1 MATSGVADLKELAA
15 GLAGS
20 VVLPE
25 DPEFPNLRRMFRSR
39 PGAEVLPQ
47 AVIRCAGPD
56 DVVAA
61 LGYARAQQLPFAVR
75 SGGHSFADLC
85 TTEGLLIDLGLMSDV
100 ELSAATVTVGPGL
113 RLGPLA
119 ERLAEHRRMVQC
131 GWNPL
136 VGVAGA
142 VLGGGYGAFCRRYG
156 LGCDQL
162 QAAQVVL
169 ADGRVV
175 WADEQREPELFW
187 ALRGAGCGSFG
198 VVTALVLRTVPV
210 PRVAT
215 FVHHWPWR
223 EVARVIDAWQRWAPE
238 APDEIN
244 AELVLQRS
252 DAYEEPRVTLFGTVI
267 GSAAQARP
275 ALAEFLDRLGGEA
288 ELEELTELSPRIA
301 PCRHTYAGAPVMSRL
316 PPALPP
322 DYQPYL
328 RVVRSEFFAQPM
340 PPEAIEALVSTF
352 VADPPPGQYRELE
365 LIPWGG
371 AIGRV
376 SPESTAFV
384 NRGPRFMIGH
394 HGIVSGRAGEEE
406 QTAVHEWVSRSW
418 HAVHRW
424 ASGAVYPNYP
434 DLDLDPDA
442 WAGAYYGANLPRLRA
457 AKARYDPEEVFRF
470 PHSVPL
476 PTCTET
482 PAPLKSCQ

>member
-1 MATSGVADLKELAA
+1 MAMTSVADLPDLAA
-15 GLAGS
+15 SLAGS

-25 DPEFPNLRRMFRSR
+25 DPEFPNLRRMFHSR
-39 PGAEVLPQ
+39 PGEEVVPQ
-47 AVIRCAGPD
+47 AVIRCAGLD
-56 DVVAA
+56 DVVAG
-61 LGYARAQQLPFAVR
+61 LGFARAQRLPFAVR

-85 TTEGLLIDLGLMSDV
+85 TTDGLLIDLGQMSSV
-100 ELSAATVTVGPGL
+100 EFDGATVTAGPGI
-113 RLGPLA
+113 RLGRLA
-119 ERLAEHRRMVQC
+119 EKLAEHRRMVQC

-136 VGVAGA
+136 VAVAGA

-187 ALRGAGCGSFG
+187 ALRGAGWGSFG
-198 VVTALVLRTVPV
+198 VVTALVLRTLPV

-223 EVARVIDAWQRWAPE
+223 EVTRVIDAWQRWAPE

-244 AELVLQRS
+244 AELVLQRT
-252 DAYEEPRVTLFGTVI
+252 DPAEEPRVTLFGTVI
-267 GSAAQARP
+267 GSAAEARP
-275 ALAEFLDRLGGEA
+275 ALAEFLDRLGGD
-288 ELEELTELSPRIA
+288 ELEELTELSPRVA
-301 PCRHTYAGAPVMSRL
+301 PCRHTYAGAPVMSTL

-322 DYQPYL
+322 DYRPYL

-340 PPEAIEALVSTF
+340 PLEAIEALVSTF
-352 VADPPPGQYRELE
+352 AADPPPGQYQELE

-376 SPESTAFV
+376 PPESTAFV
-384 NRGPRFMIGH
+384 NRTPRFMIGH
-394 HGIVSGRAGEEE
+394 HGFLTGRAGAQE
-406 QTAVHEWVSRSW
+406 QAAVHGWVSRSW

-424 ASGAVYPNYP
+424 AAGAVYPNYP
-434 DLDLDPDA
+434 DLDLEPDA
-442 WAGAYYGANLPRLRA
+442 WAEAYHGANLPRLREV
-457 AKARYDPEEVFRF
+457 KARYDPEDVFRF

-476 PTCTET
+476 PAGSSDRRAD
-482 PAPLKSCQ
+482 P